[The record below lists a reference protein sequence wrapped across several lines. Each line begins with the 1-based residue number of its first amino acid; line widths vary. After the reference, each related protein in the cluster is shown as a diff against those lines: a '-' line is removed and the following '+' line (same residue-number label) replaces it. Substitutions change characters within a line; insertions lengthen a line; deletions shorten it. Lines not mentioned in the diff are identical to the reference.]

1 MEVGYFLFIKGR
13 VQNRWN
19 KEDDFEV
26 KISSIDMLSEVREK
40 YFNKLTMTI
49 ELERLNRDLL
59 NYLLEIGRKNPGN
72 CSLFLDLID
81 SKDAQGVK
89 MMSTK
94 TKVNPLNEVL
104 DELAEL
110 GLDYKIDFK
119 LN

>member
-1 MEVGYFLFIKGR
+1 
-13 VQNRWN
+13 
-19 KEDDFEV
+19 
-26 KISSIDMLSEVREK
+26 
-40 YFNKLTMTI
+40 MTI

-110 GLDYKIDFK
+110 GLDYKLDFK